1 MSAVDTK
8 ELRCRTVEQIDQAVE
23 RVCAIVQGTP
33 RDELRLVRLIHA
45 VAAGMSAHFD
55 GMLRPHGLN
64 ETDFRTLMQLFCSP
78 DGQAYPSDLSQLA
91 TQSRTNMT
99 RIVDSLVERGWVT
112 RHASDVDR
120 RRIVLAITVAG
131 QELVKNLLPQFHPKL
146 SSFLS
151 ILSEEEKQTVALSLK
166 KIAAS
171 LDAGARG
178 GKS

>member
-1 MSAVDTK
+1 M
-8 ELRCRTVEQIDQAVE
+8 
-23 RVCAIVQGTP
+23 
-33 RDELRLVRLIHA
+33 
-45 VAAGMSAHFD
+45 
-55 GMLRPHGLN
+55 
-64 ETDFRTLMQLFCSP
+64 SP
-78 DGQAYPSDLSQLA
+78 DVQPAGNYYDKY
-91 TQSRTNMT
+91 RTANPIARRLM
-99 RIVDSLVERGWVT
+99 RGFLDAFDSLVERGWVT

-151 ILSEEEKQTVALSLK
+151 ILSEEEKRTVALSLK